1 VLELTSMQTQFFTL
15 KNGLR
20 VMLIDTNT
28 FPTITTL
35 LLVGAGSRYE
45 NADNNGISHFLE
57 HMFYKG
63 SKKYPNPEI
72 ISQIIEGMGGYWNAF
87 TSKDYTGYY
96 IKAST
101 DHFPKMIDMIFDLL
115 LNSLFDPHEIEKEK
129 GVICEE
135 INMYEDMPQRR
146 ISDIFDNVMFA
157 GNPLGY
163 DIAGSKKTVVSF
175 NRNTFVD
182 YKNQLYHPNNAVLII
197 AGGLSKNLKFEIS
210 NLKYY
215 TEIIE
220 AKFGEWEKEDN
231 YKFITVKGSFTKPRV
246 YVHNKKTEQAHFCFG
261 YPTFKIDD
269 KRKPALKIL
278 ATVLGGGA
286 SSRLFQEVR
295 EKRGLCYYIRT
306 GLEQYHDIGSIV
318 TQAGVAKDVEKV
330 KDAVQATQKEH
341 SKIAQGNISDTDI
354 ARSKEMLKG
363 RLLLSLEDSF
373 NIAHFYGIKQLHEN
387 SVESPEDRIKQIEKV
402 TKQEIVALAKELFA
416 PEKMV
421 FTIIG
426 PFESKDIN
434 IDI

>member
-1 VLELTSMQTQFFTL
+1 M
-15 KNGLR
+15 
-20 VMLIDTNT
+20 
-28 FPTITTL
+28 
-35 LLVGAGSRYE
+35 
-45 NADNNGISHFLE
+45 
-57 HMFYKG
+57 
-63 SKKYPNPEI
+63 
-72 ISQIIEGMGGYWNAF
+72 
-87 TSKDYTGYY
+87 
-96 IKAST
+96 
-101 DHFPKMIDMIFDLL
+101 
-115 LNSLFDPHEIEKEK
+115 
-129 GVICEE
+129 
-135 INMYEDMPQRR
+135 
-146 ISDIFDNVMFA
+146 
-157 GNPLGY
+157 
-163 DIAGSKKTVVSF
+163 
-175 NRNTFVD
+175 
-182 YKNQLYHPNNAVLII
+182 
-197 AGGLSKNLKFEIS
+197 
-210 NLKYY
+210 
-215 TEIIE
+215 
-220 AKFGEWEKEDN
+220 
-231 YKFITVKGSFTKPRV
+231 
-246 YVHNKKTEQAHFCFG
+246 
-261 YPTFKIDD
+261 
-269 KRKPALKIL
+269 
-278 ATVLGGGA
+278 GGGA

>member
-1 VLELTSMQTQFFTL
+1 MQTQFFTL

-20 VMLIDTNT
+20 VILVDTNT

-45 NADNNGISHFLE
+45 NADNNGVSHFLE

-63 SKKYPNPEI
+63 SVKYPNPEI

-101 DHFPKMIDMIFDLL
+101 DHFPKMIDMISDLL
-115 LNSLFDPHEIEKEK
+115 LNSLFDPREIEKEK

-146 ISDIFDNVMFA
+146 ISDIFDNVMFK

-163 DIAGSKKTVVSF
+163 DIAGSKKTVTSF
-175 NRNTFVD
+175 TRNTFVN
-182 YKNQLYHPNNAVLII
+182 YKNQLYHPNNAVLVI
-197 AGGLSKNLKFEIS
+197 AGGLSGVKNNELRIMNKELGMK
-210 NLKYY
+210 NYKK
-215 TEIIE
+215 IIE
-220 AKFGEWEKEDN
+220 EKFGEWEKEDN
-231 YKFITVKGSFTKPRV
+231 YKFIPIKNVFTKPQV
-246 YVHNKKTEQAHFCFG
+246 YVHDKKTEQAHFRFG

-269 KRKPALKIL
+269 KRKPALKVL

-295 EKRGLCYYIRT
+295 EKRGLCYYIGI

-318 TQAGVAKDVEKV
+318 TQAGVAKDVKKV

-341 SKIAQGNISDTDI
+341 TKIAQGIISDTDI

-373 NIAHFYGIKQLHEN
+373 NIAHFYGLKQLHEN
-387 SVESPEDRIKQIEKV
+387 SVESPEERIKQIEKIA
-402 TKQEIVALAKELFA
+402 KEEIVELAKKLFV
-416 PEKMV
+416 PEKLT
-421 FTIIG
+421 FAIIG
-426 PFESKDIN
+426 PFEDKDFHGLL
-434 IDI
+434 